1 MPWYAVHTKS
11 RHEDKV
17 HLGLLQKSFNVF
29 LPKIEVWSKRKDRK
43 KKIMV
48 PMFSGYLF
56 AELHVLDNYTKLDVL
71 KTFGVVRMLGK
82 PNSHEP
88 IPVPDEKI
96 GAIQRLVESKVE
108 IQHFQYPKEGEP
120 ALIIDGPFKGIEGIV
135 VKGNYEKELFV
146 VSIDLLQRAVAI
158 QLKGFQITKIS

>member
-1 MPWYAVHTKS
+1 MPWYAVHTRS

-43 KKIMV
+43 KKIMI
-48 PMFSGYLF
+48 PMFPGYLF
-56 AELHVLDNYTKLDVL
+56 AELHAMDNQTKVEVL

-96 GAIQRLVESKVE
+96 GSIQRLVESKVE
-108 IQHFQYPKEGEP
+108 IQHFQYPKAGEP

-135 VKGNYEKELFV
+135 VKTDYTKELFV

-158 QLKGFQITKIS
+158 QLKGFQITKV

>member
-1 MPWYAVHTKS
+1 MPWYAVHTRS

-29 LPKIEVWSKRKDRK
+29 LPKIEVWSRRKDRK

-88 IPVPDEKI
+88 IPVPDKKI